1 MKNFLKYHWKI
12 FASLFALISIVYT
25 NSLGGDFL
33 SDDIAGISDN
43 PYLGS
48 LKYIT
53 LDKLTILRQTLFAIT
68 FALFGKTPA
77 FFHLINVF
85 SHFGVSALIYLILE
99 KIANRKTAIFASLLF
114 AVHPLLTESV
124 SWISGG
130 VYVQYSF
137 FVLSAFYLFIVFEK
151 HKKWW
156 IYTASAFSFVAAL
169 FSSEKAIVFP
179 VILFAYLLYQTTL
192 KKFYLRLIPFFGISF
207 AWGTI
212 LLGRIGNRVNVI
224 QESNFRDSPALNPLK
239 HGPISI
245 FNYLKL
251 FVFPKD
257 LSFYHTEM
265 NFTSA
270 QYAFFAF
277 VTIAFFAGIAYFFFK
292 RKEIFFWL
300 SFFILAISPTML
312 PISFAWVVAERY
324 VYLGVVGLTAI
335 ASIVFTQLDD
345 RKNLKWIARGIFTT
359 IIIVLSIKT
368 ITRNID
374 WHNMDNL
381 WVATAKTAPSSFV
394 NHNNLGDM
402 YARHGN
408 YEMAIT
414 EFNRAIEINP
424 VYASA
429 YHNIGNVYVQMGK
442 IPEAIESYKKA
453 IEIAPSL
460 WQSNQNL
467 AVLYYQEGN
476 YQEAVGCLVKAISV
490 NPQNSL
496 LFSNLGVTYQKIGD
510 NEKAVTAYQEALRL
524 NPANPQAR
532 DGLNNLNGNNTSN

>member
-1 MKNFLKYHWKI
+1 MKNFFKYRWKI
-12 FASLFALISIVYT
+12 FASLFFLILLVYA
-25 NSLGGDFL
+25 NSLNGAFL
-33 SDDIAGISDN
+33 SDDIAGISEN
-43 PYLGS
+43 PYLGTI
-48 LKYIT
+48 KYVA
-53 LDKLTILRQTLFAIT
+53 LDKMTILRQTIFAVT

-77 FFHLINVF
+77 LFHIINIFF
-85 SHFGVSALIYLILE
+85 HFGVCSFIYLILE
-99 KIANRKTAIFASLLF
+99 KLTSRRAGIFASLLF

-137 FVLSAFYLFIVFEK
+137 FVLLAFYLFLLFEK
-151 HKKWW
+151 SKNKWFFLSS
-156 IYTASAFSFVAAL
+156 IISFVAAL

-179 VILFAYLLYQTTL
+179 VILLSYLLYQKTL
-192 KKFYLRLIPFFGISF
+192 KKYYLKLIPFFGISF
-207 AWGTI
+207 TWGII
-212 LLGRIGNRVNVI
+212 LLGKIGNRLNVI

-251 FVFPKD
+251 FIFPKD

-265 NFTSA
+265 NFTSG
-270 QYAFFAF
+270 QYALFAF
-277 VTIAFFAGIAYFFFK
+277 VTIVFFASIAYFFFK

-300 SFFILAISPTML
+300 SFFILSISPTML

-324 VYLGVVGLTAI
+324 VYLGIVSLSALTGIIFA
-335 ASIVFTQLDD
+335 QLDA
-345 RKNLKWIARGIFTT
+345 RNKIKWASRGVFAT
-359 IIIVLSIKT
+359 IIIIFAVRT
-368 ITRNID
+368 VVRNID

-381 WVATAKTAPSSFV
+381 WIATAKTAPSSFV

-414 EFNRAIEINP
+414 EFQKAVELNP

-429 YHNIGNVYVQMGK
+429 YHNIGNVYVQMSK
-442 IPEAIESYKKA
+442 TEEAIESYQKA
-453 IEIAPSL
+453 IEIAPGL

-467 AVLYYQEGN
+467 AVLFYQEGK
-476 YQEAVGCLVKAISV
+476 YQEAVDCLVKAISA

-496 LFSNLGVTYQKIGD
+496 LFSNLGITYQQLGNK
-510 NEKAVTAYQEALRL
+510 EEAAKAYEEALRL
-524 NPANPQAR
+524 NPSNTQAQQ
-532 DGLNNLNGNNTSN
+532 GLQTLR